1 MGHHNYPTTRARR
14 GTARIAAE
22 LAAELAR
29 REYLAFMEE
38 AARECERERRAADL
52 AARVRAADID
62 PASELGQRL
71 LRKLERTD
79 GYLCLATTRAG
90 TPCIALGSGNGWRCR
105 LHGGASTGAKTPEGK
120 ARALANLRQYRDSGP
135 APDQG

>member
-1 MGHHNYPTTRARR
+1 MGTDMGHHRYPPTRAKP
-14 GTARIAAE
+14 GTAHLVAE
-22 LAAELAR
+22 EAR
-29 REYLAFMEE
+29 RKYLAFLEE
-38 AARECERERRAADL
+38 LSRESERERRAADL
-52 AARVRAADID
+52 ADRVRAADID
-62 PASELGQRL
+62 LASELGQRL

-120 ARALANLRQYRDSGP
+120 ARALANLVQYRRQP
-135 APDQG
+135 